1 MSLRTLV
8 TASYTATTSS
18 ATSTTIS
25 TTNANWTANAFGPFS
40 SKPHVIRFLSG
51 IYQGRQFPI
60 ESNTSDTITL
70 TTNGVD
76 LTAANGKQY
85 SIFPVATLQSLF
97 GATAPPS
104 LTTSSDS
111 THADNILV
119 RGSSD
124 WITYYNDGTHWF
136 HQGGGTTIDDNIA
149 LLPETGF
156 LFVRRGSTTYNFS
169 VTGAVPTTSL
179 VTDLPAN
186 KTLLFANRFPVDI
199 TLTEVG
205 IAQAPGWKAGNSAAD
220 ADNVLIR
227 GSFGW
232 LTYYFDGTNWI
243 RSGPKTVEDP
253 TIPIGGAVLVVRRAG
268 SDTTLDEAKP
278 Y

>member
-1 MSLRTLV
+1 
-8 TASYTATTSS
+8 
-18 ATSTTIS
+18 
-25 TTNANWTANAFGPFS
+25 
-40 SKPHVIRFLSG
+40 
-51 IYQGRQFPI
+51 
-60 ESNTSDTITL
+60 
-70 TTNGVD
+70 
-76 LTAANGKQY
+76 
-85 SIFPVATLQSLF
+85 
-97 GATAPPS
+97 
-104 LTTSSDS
+104 
-111 THADNILV
+111 
-119 RGSSD
+119 
-124 WITYYNDGTHWF
+124 
-136 HQGGGTTIDDNIA
+136 

-205 IAQAPGWKAGNSAAD
+205 IAQAPDWKAGNSAAD